1 MNFLDISFGP
11 ILRRRSP
18 GVDQVSRG
26 DIEAGDVDERPP
38 GHSARVSELAALGY
52 ETGHFGVR
60 IHSSLKVLSLGYES
74 AQFGVRSAQFGV
86 RDRSVWGTES
96 LSLGYESAQFG
107 VRNRS
112 GSKVLS
118 LGYETGQFG
127 VRNPS
132 IRGATR
138 AWPLWGTEL
147 ATLGYGELLLRC
159 RPASH

>member
-38 GHSARVSELAALGY
+38 GHSARVSELDALGY

-60 IHSSLKVLSLGYES
+60 IHSSLKV
-74 AQFGVRSAQFGV
+74 
-86 RDRSVWGTES
+86 